1 MNNLNGLNMKKS
13 LLIIGLLTTLA
24 SAQTFKGDISGKI
37 IDVKTR
43 EAIPGVNVQVVQ
55 QPNFGA
61 TTGPDGA
68 FQIKGL
74 AVGTYSLRISAVNYK
89 AQILTNVVV
98 TTGRPSP
105 VNLALEDRIIESGE
119 VTVKADYFSRGQLMA
134 PVSANSL
141 DRAEIRRSPGGIQDV
156 QRVVQS
162 LPGVASSTD
171 NINELIVRGG
181 AAFENLTVID
191 HMEVPS
197 INHYS
202 NQFNSAGP
210 INMVNADMI
219 QDVQFSAGGFP
230 VQFGDKSSSVMN
242 ITVREGDRNK
252 RFSSSSG
259 FNMAGVG
266 ILGEGGFAQGR
277 GSYIFSARKSLLEV
291 ADAIIGI
298 SSISL
303 TAIPKYWDTQA
314 KVVYDLSPS
323 QKLSFNWLYGR
334 SRIDLVG
341 DLEETDASRKNRT
354 DSSSVETVY
363 PLNTQYVAGLN
374 WRSLWGKKGY
384 GNATLYAVGS
394 RYDVDVY
401 LDFARQV
408 RGSEGEVLSYDVLH
422 SHKFYHNHSK
432 ETYLAAKYEVFYQP
446 HPRHEWSA
454 GGQVQ
459 TAQDWVN
466 DIYIAADTTR
476 YDLNRDGIH
485 ETGPILQPQAQFVK
499 QIKLGEASK
508 YFLYANEK
516 FTVHPRLFLNLGVRY
531 DHFTYTG
538 HGAVSP
544 RGSLSWQVTPA
555 LTTLTLSLG
564 RYPQTPPFP
573 LLGDRLDSDIN
584 RRLDYMYSDHAV
596 VGLEHILGEGLKL
609 NAEVYYKQ
617 YRQIPVSEEYIYSA
631 IDTLRSDRYLTIGK
645 RRAYGLEFFL
655 EQKQVHDFYGTL
667 SVSLSKSLE
676 TDPRV
681 PQIVDHYASEYDYTV
696 IVTALAGKVVRD
708 VRKSLDKAP
717 FFIKYPS
724 VILPLSNEMEIG
736 FKYRYQSGRPYTPL
750 AFVTWQQRREGEI
763 KWSRGSWVRSD
774 DINAARYP
782 AYHRLDIQWLSRFY
796 FSGWNM
802 NVYIAIQNVLNT
814 KNVFFTNYRS
824 DGSTETIYQYAFFPV
839 GGLEIEF

>member
-1 MNNLNGLNMKKS
+1 MKKC
-13 LLIIGLLTTLA
+13 LLAIALMTTFA
-24 SAQTFKGDISGKI
+24 TAQTFRGDISGKI
-37 IDVKTR
+37 TDVKTR

-55 QPNFGA
+55 QPTYGA
-61 TTGPDGA
+61 TTTADGT
-68 FQIKGL
+68 FQIKGV

-98 TTGRPSP
+98 TTGRPAP
-105 VNLALEDRIIESGE
+105 VYVALEERVIDSGE
-119 VTVKADYFSRGQLMA
+119 VTVKADYFSRAQLMA

-202 NQFNSAGP
+202 NQYNSAGP

-230 VQFGDKSSSVMN
+230 VQYGDKSSSVMN
-242 ITVREGDRNK
+242 LTVREGDRNK

-266 ILGEGGFAQGR
+266 ILGEGGFAKGR

-291 ADAIIGI
+291 ADAIVGI
-298 SSISL
+298 ASISL
-303 TAIPKYWDTQA
+303 TAVPRYWDTQA

-341 DLEETDASRKNRT
+341 DLEEADASRKNRI

-384 GNATLYAVGS
+384 ANATLYAVGS
-394 RYDVDVY
+394 RYNVDVY
-401 LDFARQV
+401 LDFARQA
-408 RGSEGEVLSYDVLH
+408 RGAQGEVLSYDVLNTY
-422 SHKFYHNHSK
+422 KFYHNHSK

-454 GGQVQ
+454 GAQMQ

-466 DIYIAADTTR
+466 DIYIAADTMR
-476 YDLNRDGIH
+476 YDLDGDGFH
-485 ETGPILQPQAQFVK
+485 ETGPILQPRAQFVK
-499 QIKLGEASK
+499 RIQFGEASK
-508 YFLYANEK
+508 YYLYANEK
-516 FTVHPRLFLNLGVRY
+516 YHITPRLAANLGVRY

-538 HGAVSP
+538 HGAFSP
-544 RGSLSWQVTPA
+544 RATLSCQLVPA

-573 LLGDRLDSDIN
+573 LLGDRLDRDIN

-596 VGLEHILGEGLKL
+596 LGLEHILSEGLKI
-609 NAEVYYKQ
+609 NAEVYYKR
-617 YRQIPVSEEYIYSA
+617 YRDIPVSEEYIYSA
-631 IDTLRSDRYLTIGK
+631 IDTLRSDRHLTIGK
-645 RRAYGLEFFL
+645 RRSFGLEFFL
-655 EQKQVHDFYGTL
+655 EQKQVRDFYGTL

-676 TDPRV
+676 SDPRI
-681 PQIVDHYASEYDYTV
+681 PQRVDHYASEYDYPV
-696 IVTALAGKVVRD
+696 IVTALAGKVVRN
-708 VRKSLDKAP
+708 VRHSIDKMP

-724 VILPLSNEMEIG
+724 MILPLSDEMEVG

-750 AFVTWQQRREGEI
+750 EFVTWQQRREGEI
-763 KWSRGSWVRSD
+763 KWSRGSWMRSD
-774 DINAARYP
+774 DANGARYP
-782 AYHRLDIQWLSRFY
+782 DYHRLDLQWLSRYY